1 MKPSDPAR
9 ASCASP
15 LPAALLLRLAGLPR
29 LFTRP
34 TWSNVVLLLTGAIL
48 APGKRTVTAALRI
61 LGREQQTDFPIYHGV
76 LNRAVWSSRCRGR
89 LAIAPAGRKLP
100 RCRCHRCHWHDDTIE
115 RRWGHKI
122 SARGI
127 YRDPVR
133 SSKGHFVKTS
143 GLRWLSAQ
151 LLVHIP
157 WAGRIVGLPFL
168 TMLAPSKRFYAD
180 LSRAP
185 KTLLDWARQ
194 AALQIHRWLPGR
206 RIVIVGDTAFAAI
219 EFLAAVRALC
229 QRRHPIASRRQSSC
243 SRTAQPAAPRTTA
256 DQGKAPGQT
265 QPGAAGP
272 PNRLATSYRHPLV
285 WSHQSH
291 RRTRHRHRRSGTH
304 SGLPPVPIR
313 WLLVRDP
320 LGELQPQAFLCTDLD
335 AAPVDILQWFVARWQ
350 LEVTFQDA
358 RAHLGVETQ
367 RQWSDLA
374 IPRTTPALLGL
385 CSLVTLWAHHLAAET
400 PLAPATAAWYSKA
413 TLHLQRCH
421 RRCTP
426 TDLASSE
433 FLHVAAAS
441 GCHQNSPPT
450 MGTRRKRTRLCRV
463 IR

>member
-1 MKPSDPAR
+1 MKQSDPAP
-9 ASCASP
+9 ADYVSP
-15 LPAALLLRLAGLPR
+15 LPAGLLLRLAGLPE

-34 TWSNVVLLLTGAIL
+34 TWCNALLLLTGAIL

-61 LGREQQTDFPIYHGV
+61 LGREQETDFPIYHGV
-76 LNRAVWSSRCRGR
+76 LNRAVWSSRAVAGWLLR
-89 LAIAPAGRKLP
+89 LLVASLLGADATVVIGL
-100 RCRCHRCHWHDDTIE
+100 DDTIE

-157 WAGRIVGLPFL
+157 WAGRVMGLPFL

-180 LSRAP
+180 TPRAP

-206 RIVIVGDTAFAAI
+206 RIVIVGDTALAAI
-219 EFLAAVRALC
+219 GFLAAVRGYLSVVTRLRLDANLYAPAPP
-229 QRRHPIASRRQSSC
+229 RRRRRGRPPIKGKRLAKLGQVLHD
-243 SRTAQPAAPRTTA
+243 PRTIWHRHTVTLWY
-256 DQGKAPGQT
+256 GRT
-265 QPGAAGP
+265 
-272 PNRLATSYRHPLV
+272 NRIVELATGTAVWYR
-285 WSHQSH
+285 
-291 RRTRHRHRRSGTH
+291 

-335 AAPVDILQWFVARWQ
+335 AAAVDILQWFVSRWQ

-374 IPRTTPALLGL
+374 ILRTTPALLGL
-385 CSLVTLWAHHLAAET
+385 FSLVTLWAHDLAADR
-400 PLAPATAAWYSKA
+400 PFAPATAAWYPKSHCTFSDAIAAVRRRIWHHQSSCMSRRPADVIKIPRQ
-413 TLHLQRCH
+413 LWQRAANA
-421 RRCTP
+421 
-426 TDLASSE
+426 LAY
-433 FLHVAAAS
+433 AA
-441 GCHQNSPPT
+441 
-450 MGTRRKRTRLCRV
+450 
-463 IR
+463 